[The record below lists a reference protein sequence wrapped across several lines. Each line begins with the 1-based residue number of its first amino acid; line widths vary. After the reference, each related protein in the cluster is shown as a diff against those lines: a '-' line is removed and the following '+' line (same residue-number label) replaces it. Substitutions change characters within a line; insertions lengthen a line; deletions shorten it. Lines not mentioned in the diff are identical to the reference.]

1 MVHVTLFVHSTNL
14 MSLCCTVYPMAPES
28 AIVRFQHSCCQPVAS
43 QNWSVPSHSVCL
55 STLLQAAWN
64 MSMVQT
70 EDVLLAVQA
79 VLTKA
84 KPTFSK
90 L

>member
-1 MVHVTLFVHSTNL
+1 MVHMTFVSTQTDP
-14 MSLCCTVYPMAPES
+14 MSVLHRAPHGPES
-28 AIVRFQHSCCQPVAS
+28 AVVRFQHLCCQPVAS
-43 QNWSVPSHSVCL
+43 QDWSVPSHSARL